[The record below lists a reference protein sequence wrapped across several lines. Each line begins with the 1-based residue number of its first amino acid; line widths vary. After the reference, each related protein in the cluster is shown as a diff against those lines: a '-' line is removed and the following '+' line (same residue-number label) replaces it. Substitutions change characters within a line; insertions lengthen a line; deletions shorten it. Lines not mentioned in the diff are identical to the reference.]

1 MEFGENL
8 RKQNEVALVI
18 DGKTLKYAMGCDLKK
33 DFLDL
38 CISCKV
44 VVCCR
49 VSPIQK
55 AEVSCHFYSVMR
67 LCTPFV
73 NNFAGYL
80 IIYLFIYLIFGRPT
94 ANKYTI

>member
-1 MEFGENL
+1 MLQGTRETLSRHCADFGDNL
-8 RKQNEVALVI
+8 RKENDVALII

-38 CISCKV
+38 CLSCKV

-55 AEVSCHFYSVMR
+55 AEVQIVIQLTY
-67 LCTPFV
+67 
-73 NNFAGYL
+73 
-80 IIYLFIYLIFGRPT
+80 I
-94 ANKYTI
+94 